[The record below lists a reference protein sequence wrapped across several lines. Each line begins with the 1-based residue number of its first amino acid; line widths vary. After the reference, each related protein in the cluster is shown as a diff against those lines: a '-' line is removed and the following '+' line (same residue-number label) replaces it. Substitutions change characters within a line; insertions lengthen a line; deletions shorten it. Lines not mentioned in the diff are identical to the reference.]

1 MAWIGRNPW
10 FNEDPDAQAMAV
22 AEINRLAAS
31 KASIEDQLE
40 GAEAKIRK
48 RFPEYFGQAERP
60 EPAEAR
66 LSEVRPAPPAVQRG
80 TRGGE
85 SRPKEKGYADIPPG
99 DKASYI
105 RYFAKNY
112 ESYGLKPEE
121 AQARYAKAYWS
132 NKDEA

>member
-1 MAWIGRNPW
+1 RNPW
-10 FNEDPDAQAMAV
+10 FETDQVAQAAAT
-22 AEINRLAAS
+22 AEINRLAAQ
-31 KASIEDQLE
+31 KLPIEEQLD
-40 GAEAKIRK
+40 GAEALIRK
-48 RFPEYFGQAERP
+48 RFPEYFGQAERA

-85 SRPKEKGYADIPPG
+85 SRPKEKGFADIPPG
-99 DKASYI
+99 DRASYI